1 MTTHFIED
9 TLNNGFVD
17 RWLVV
22 GPHEVVVPELER
34 FSGPDY
40 KLHIL
45 RHYHQPEPGV
55 PAALE
60 LERFTLDGQE
70 LRWRAYRC
78 AEDHFVDLSR
88 FRHLC
93 TLLRSWAFAR
103 VVSPVA
109 CHVTLELT
117 VNAPADIWLN
127 GVHVGRVETIR
138 HQIPLTHSFA
148 TRMSEGENELLVR
161 FEAVAARE
169 CPYVMALR
177 VESEHKQPAEL
188 NTQNSKLKTQ
198 NCLVRLPTPVPHQ
211 ELRASFERIFER
223 AFLTREVYGRRD
235 TISVRWPDEMN
246 ESRQIC
252 IRMQD
257 VQGRIYYEALP
268 TVGAG
273 YEHPIGTGVQF
284 HDGPHRI
291 VLMPHPDVYYLHNV
305 RVTRELPFHIQK
317 TDFAAVPYGSYAER
331 RIEALAD
338 AAEREGVYAEIAKME
353 LGRWRTLNEAALR
366 AALERIAARED
377 CSDFYLVGLLGALQ
391 RYGADEAFPPELGTQ
406 IEQTALGF
414 RYWADDRGA
423 DAMWFWSENHQILFH
438 ACEVLAGQLF
448 AEHEFTNTGRSG
460 TWHRERGEHFALAWL
475 QKRAAGGFREWDSNT
490 YFEHDALALA
500 HLADLAEDDALRDMA
515 AVVLDKLLFTMALN
529 SHRGVFGS
537 THGRAYAPALKGGRL
552 ELTSGMGRLLWGL
565 GTFNVATLGSVAL
578 ACARGYELPG
588 VIAEIANA
596 RVEELWSRERHR
608 QELTWQY
615 DRAGWDPSAGALL
628 DVSKVTYRTPDAM
641 LCAALDYL
649 PGTPGVQQHIWQ
661 ATFDQDAVVF
671 VTHPPCISEE
681 NSHRPS
687 YWHGNVTL
695 PRVAQWYDTLIDV
708 RNIPAE
714 DWLPF
719 THAYFPVFAFD
730 EYLLEGGWAFARRG
744 DGYLALTASQGLE
757 LVTRGAGAYR
767 ELRSYGRQNV
777 WLCQLGRTARDGDF
791 AAFRA
796 AVLAAPLHFEPLGV
810 RFGSLR
816 GAEIRFGWE
825 GPLLVD
831 GVEQP
836 LHHQLHYE
844 SPLCTCELGAPFME
858 IAGWEQV
865 LRLDF
870 GAGEEG

>member
-9 TLNNGFVD
+9 TLHDGFVD
-17 RWLVV
+17 RWLVA
-22 GPHEVVVPELER
+22 GPREFVVPELER
-34 FSGPDY
+34 FSGRDY
-40 KLHIL
+40 KLQIL
-45 RHYHQPEPGV
+45 RHYHQTEPGV
-55 PAALE
+55 PAPLE
-60 LERFTLDGQE
+60 LERFTADGQE

-78 AEDHFVDLSR
+78 AEDHFVDLSG

-93 TLLRSWAFAR
+93 THLRSWAYAR
-103 VVSPVA
+103 VVSPA
-109 CHVTLELT
+109 VTATTLHLT
-117 VNAPADIWLN
+117 ANAPADVWLN
-127 GVHVGRVETIR
+127 GVHVARLDEIR
-138 HQIPLTHSFA
+138 HQIPLTRAFEA
-148 TRMSEGENELLVR
+148 ELRAGENEILVR

-177 VESEHKQPAEL
+177 LETTNAQTPAFETQNSTL
-188 NTQNSKLKTQ
+188 NTQDW
-198 NCLVRLPTPVPHQ
+198 LVRLPTPVPHQ

-223 AFLTREVYGRRD
+223 AFLSREVYSRRD
-235 TISVRWPDEMN
+235 AISVRWPDDMS

-257 VQGRIYYEALP
+257 RQGRIYYEALP

-273 YEHPIGTGVQF
+273 TEHVIGTGVQF
-284 HDGPHRI
+284 RDGAHRI

-317 TDFAAVPYGSYAER
+317 NDFAAVPYGTYAER
-331 RIEALAD
+331 RVEALAD
-338 AAEREGVYAEIAKME
+338 AAEREGVYSEIAKME
-353 LGRWRTLNEAALR
+353 LGRWNALNMPALR
-366 AALERIAARED
+366 EAVGRIRARED

-391 RYGADEAFPPELGTQ
+391 RYSADPAFPADLAGQ

-414 RYWADDRGA
+414 RYWADDPGA

-438 ACEVLAGQLF
+438 ACEVLAGQLYSD
-448 AEHEFTNTGRSG
+448 HEFTNTGRNG
-460 TWHRERGEHFALAWL
+460 AWHRERGERFAMAWL
-475 QKRAAGGFREWDSNT
+475 KKRAAGGFREWDSNT

-500 HLADLAEDDALRDMA
+500 HLADLAEDDALCDMA

-537 THGRAYAPALKGGRL
+537 SHGRAYAPSLKGGRL

-565 GTFNVATLGSVAL
+565 GAFNAATLGSVAL

-588 VIAEIANA
+588 VIAEIATA

-608 QELTWQY
+608 QELTWEY
-615 DRAGWDPSAGALL
+615 DRAGWDPSATTLL

-641 LCAALDYL
+641 LCAALDHH
-649 PGTPGVQQHIWQ
+649 PGTPGVQQHVWQ

-695 PRVAQWYDTLIDV
+695 PRVAQWYDTLVDV
-708 RNIPAE
+708 RNIPAG

-744 DGYLALTASQGLE
+744 EGYLALTAAQGVE
-757 LVTRGAGAYR
+757 LVTRGAGAFR

-777 WLCQLGRTARDGDF
+777 WLCQLGRAARDGDF

-796 AVLAAPLHFEPLGV
+796 AVLAAELHFEPLEV
-810 RFGSLR
+810 RFASLR
-816 GAEIRFGWE
+816 GAAIRFGWE

-836 LHHQLHYE
+836 LQHQLHYE
-844 SPLCTCELGAPFME
+844 SPICTCELGAPAME
-858 IAGWEQV
+858 IAGWEEV

-870 GAGEEG
+870 GAGEEA